1 MVAERDVAALLRR
14 VNQILDPAVDQE
26 PSESCSLHSSLHRLV
41 EWVEYREHLHET
53 TEQVLTANNE
63 RLTQLADQLGLAK
76 KELEASNRSLYE
88 AHAYSRNILRTLA
101 DTLVVLTSEGRI
113 RSVNP
118 EFCRLLGYTEDELVG
133 CPFTRVVFGKDDIVA
148 GLLVGM
154 RKASIHDRGVR
165 YQRKDG
171 SELLTAFSGA
181 ALRDVD
187 GDVSGYVGIAR
198 DMTEMNR
205 LVEREKSLAAA
216 AAAGAEAE
224 KRAAELQQANE
235 ELREAQEQLLQA
247 RKMESLGR
255 FVGGIAHDFNNIL
268 TAINAYSELALD
280 QIAEDSPV
288 REDVDAILLNGNRAK
303 VLTSQLLTFARKQ
316 VQELKVVEV
325 REALEE
331 LEDLLVHLAG
341 EGCDC
346 TVECVEDP
354 GRIAVDP
361 SQLEQVLTNLVVNA
375 RDAMG
380 ACGVVRV
387 RASRRVVVEGEKS
400 RDGCI
405 RPGNYVDISVS
416 DTGCGMSPETL
427 ANIFEPFFTTKASGK
442 GTGLGL
448 STVYGIVAQSQ
459 GYVRADST
467 EGEGTTISC
476 LFPASEAEV
485 ADSTMTNSAEHPQ
498 KVGAKILVVE
508 DEPSVR
514 DALSRTI
521 SEAGYVTFSV
531 PGGEQAINLY
541 LQRGREI
548 DLVLTDVGM
557 PSLDGVALFKILRGY
572 DPELKILLMSGYPD
586 RELEKLG
593 YASSKMPLLT
603 KPISREEL
611 LGRVSQ
617 ALGA

>member
-1 MVAERDVAALLRR
+1 
-14 VNQILDPAVDQE
+14 
-26 PSESCSLHSSLHRLV
+26 
-41 EWVEYREHLHET
+41 
-53 TEQVLTANNE
+53 
-63 RLTQLADQLGLAK
+63 LADQLGLAK

-118 EFCRLLGYTEDELVG
+118 EFCRLLGFTEDELVG
-133 CPFTRVVFGKDDIVA
+133 CPFARVVFGNGEFVA
-148 GLLVGM
+148 GLLVDM
-154 RKASIHDRGVR
+154 KKASIHDLDVC

-171 SELLTAFSGA
+171 TELPTAFSGA

-187 GDVSGYVGIAR
+187 GTVSGYVGIAR
-198 DMTEMNR
+198 DMTETNR
-205 LVEREKSLAAA
+205 LVEREKRLAAA

-224 KRAAELQQANE
+224 KRAAELQRANE
-235 ELREAQEQLLQA
+235 ELRETQEQLLQA

-268 TAINAYSELALD
+268 MAVNAYSELALD
-280 QIAEDSPV
+280 QLEEDSPV

-303 VLTSQLLTFARKQ
+303 ALTSQLLTFARKQ

-346 TVECVEDP
+346 IVECGDDP
-354 GRIAVDP
+354 GRIAVDL

-380 ACGVVRV
+380 ASGVVRV
-387 RASRRVVVEGEKS
+387 RASPRVVLEAETS
-400 RDGCI
+400 RYGDI

-459 GYVRADST
+459 GYVRVDST

-485 ADSTMTNSAEHPQ
+485 AGVTMTNSAQHTA

-514 DALSRTI
+514 DAVSRII
-521 SEAGYVTFSV
+521 SEAGYATFSV
-531 PGGEQAINLY
+531 PGGEQAIDLY
-541 LQRGREI
+541 RQRGREI

-572 DPELKILLMSGYPD
+572 DPDLKILLMSGYPD
-586 RELEKLG
+586 RDLEKLG
-593 YASSKMPLLT
+593 YVSSMMPLLT